1 LSNLGPDIFFWGIYG
16 GDELKINMGIDG
28 KKRRMPS

>member
-1 LSNLGPDIFFWGIYG
+1 LAQIYFGAFYG